1 MEIFPLADSIP
12 NLLRKRVGHK
22 NLINKLT
29 ISTIKKKDNFWP
41 QRNLSPEWWLMHG
54 ETAKLHESSL
64 DHLPT
69 KIQKNKKEHWNYLVT
84 STSIIL
90 KEWYSSHPKT
100 EKLNACDKNI
110 QKCKPL
116 PQSPWDCNSF
126 RCHRFPQTPLWPNQ
140 CTMVDRRNPAQPG
153 MYKTL

>member
-69 KIQKNKKEHWNYLVT
+69 KIQKNKKEH
-84 STSIIL
+84 
-90 KEWYSSHPKT
+90 
-100 EKLNACDKNI
+100 
-110 QKCKPL
+110 
-116 PQSPWDCNSF
+116 
-126 RCHRFPQTPLWPNQ
+126 
-140 CTMVDRRNPAQPG
+140 
-153 MYKTL
+153 